1 MPHYLT
7 LIRWTPQGVARI
19 KDSTSRLDTAR
30 QAAQASGGKIHDWYL
45 LMGEY
50 DGMFISEFPDDQQLA
65 RFMLS
70 VGAQGNVTTLTMK
83 AFPEAEYRKIIAS
96 LP

>member
-7 LIRWTPQGVARI
+7 LIRWTPQGVTKI
-19 KDSTSRLDTAR
+19 KESTSRLDTAR
-30 QAAQASGGKIHDWYL
+30 QAAGAFGGKLNDWYL

-50 DGMFISEFPDDQQLA
+50 DGMFLSEFPDDESLA
-65 RFMLS
+65 RFTLS
-70 VGAQGNVTTLTMK
+70 VAAQGNVTTLTMK
-83 AFPEAEYRKIIAS
+83 AFPEQDYRKIIAS